1 MARSL
6 ELPANMDLGV
16 VEIDI
21 SPSEPQ
27 RFATPQA
34 ENENQH
40 VGRIQRVVLAPGGF
54 QEGTGLC
61 RSERVADKHAYAL
74 HGILVRGIERRHLE

>member
-1 MARSL
+1 
-6 ELPANMDLGV
+6 
-16 VEIDI
+16 
-21 SPSEPQ
+21 
-27 RFATPQA
+27 
-34 ENENQH
+34 
-40 VGRIQRVVLAPGGF
+40 VLAPGGF

>member
-6 ELPANMDLGV
+6 ELPPDVDLGGIKV
-16 VEIDI
+16 DI
-21 SPSEPQ
+21 CPGEPQ
-27 RFATPQA
+27 RFTATQA